1 MSLKTLVLKEAATLA
16 VTGGT
21 DLAFGSLG
29 ITNGTKN
36 VLYAT
41 ADEDVRTRREITFNV
56 TKAKV
61 NPDTPNGYTQPR
73 SSFTMKVPKV
83 LANTNST
90 VNTFR
95 GELSTDVET
104 SVAEKVELIKLSAQ
118 TMISAITADFWQDG
132 SVD

>member
-1 MSLKTLVLKEAATLA
+1 
-16 VTGGT
+16 
-21 DLAFGSLG
+21 
-29 ITNGTKN
+29 
-36 VLYAT
+36 
-41 ADEDVRTRREITFNV
+41 
-56 TKAKV
+56 
-61 NPDTPNGYTQPR
+61 
-73 SSFTMKVPKV
+73 MKVPKV